1 MCIDTST
8 TNSKRQIRPNGFV
21 MVIILVAIAFMG
33 IFITKAIPNA
43 VSEVQRDQEAEL
55 IFRGEAIVAAIRL
68 YKKRVGDYPTRL
80 EDLVDIQPKIIRKLY
95 KDPMTISGPHSGDWN
110 LIMCASI
117 TATAKEP
124 GSLRIVGVRSYC
136 TKDSKKLY
144 LGKDLISDW
153 TFSASDNDRYTAFKK
168 REDE

>member
-1 MCIDTST
+1 MCIDTSM
-8 TNSKRQIRPNGFV
+8 TNNKRPIRPNGFV
-21 MVIILVAIAFMG
+21 MVILLVAIAFMG
-33 IFITKAIPNA
+33 IFITRAIPNA

-68 YKKRVGDYPTRL
+68 YKKRVGDYPARL

-95 KDPMTISGPHSGDWN
+95 RDPMTISGPHSGDWN
-110 LIMCASI
+110 LIMCASG
-117 TATAKEP
+117 TAKEP

-144 LGKDLISDW
+144 RGKDLISDW
-153 TFSASDNDRYTAFKK
+153 TFSASDNNRYTAFKK